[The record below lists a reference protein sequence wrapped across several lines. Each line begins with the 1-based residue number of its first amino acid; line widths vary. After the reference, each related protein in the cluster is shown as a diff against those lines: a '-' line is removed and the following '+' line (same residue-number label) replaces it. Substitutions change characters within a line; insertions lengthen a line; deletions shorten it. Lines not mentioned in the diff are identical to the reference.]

1 MKKVSFHL
9 HITFLFRSP
18 QMAVLM
24 RSNLVL
30 IVVSTHCSYKMR
42 TTNMLHPKPQNPTL
56 WTPLYYGQS
65 ALSLEKKSPD
75 IFSKFN
81 PLYTDTPL
89 IWTLSMAP
97 LVSALT
103 GFDSLTVPRM
113 LGGGSEACFVTCRD
127 TYSYS

>member
-1 MKKVSFHL
+1 
-9 HITFLFRSP
+9 
-18 QMAVLM
+18 
-24 RSNLVL
+24 
-30 IVVSTHCSYKMR
+30 
-42 TTNMLHPKPQNPTL
+42 MLHPK
-56 WTPLYYGQS
+56 TPLYGH
-65 ALSLEKKSPD
+65 LIIMGNLLCPWKKSPY

-81 PLYTDTPL
+81 PLYTDTQL

-127 TYSYS
+127 T